1 MDIPDHSR
9 VTHAISVGSEAKVH
23 YSYDLDHGSLFQV
36 WRGEFLN
43 ATPMWNNRGDGS
55 SRPLGSVTR
64 LGSPVIPLASLS
76 SGDAAWP
83 VDTVGSSYTPRGYKV
98 NSNDDVAFLYEAYG
112 ASVTDGVTI
121 LDSGQGIKREVQ
133 IDNVP
138 DNAYYLLAQDNAIE
152 EIAEGHYLIG
162 DKAYFLK
169 LEGGLAGKPI
179 IRDFSGIREL
189 VIPATGSFAY
199 TLLF

>member
-1 MDIPDHSR
+1 
-9 VTHAISVGSEAKVH
+9 
-23 YSYDLDHGSLFQV
+23 
-36 WRGEFLN
+36 
-43 ATPMWNNRGDGS
+43 
-55 SRPLGSVTR
+55 RPLGSVTR

-152 EIAEGHYLIG
+152 EIAEGYYLIG

-169 LEGGLAGKPI
+169 LEGELAGKPI